1 MTADGLVEQLGLLGV
16 FIAGAIPWLEAIT
29 VIPVGILFG
38 LNPILTFVLAI
49 AGNVLTVVFFAYS
62 SSQIL
67 SRSARRRELKHG
79 AEASDSRG
87 ERARRVFDRY
97 GIFGMAIL
105 GPLIIGTQFA
115 AAVAVSFGVS
125 PLKSSL
131 VVSAGAALLGI
142 VAGAITMG
150 LIAL

>member
-1 MTADGLVEQLGLLGV
+1 VTSEGLVEQLGLLGV

-38 LNPILTFVLAI
+38 LNPTLTFLFAI
-49 AGNVLTVVFFAYS
+49 AGNVLTVVLFAYL

-67 SRSARRRELKHG
+67 QWIARRRERKHG
-79 AEASDSRG
+79 TRTRDPRG
-87 ERARRVFDRY
+87 ERARKIFDRY

-105 GPLIIGTQFA
+105 GPLVIGTQFA

-125 PLKSSL
+125 PLKSS
-131 VVSAGAALLGI
+131 VIVSMGAALLGM
-142 VAGAITMG
+142 VAGGITLG
-150 LIAL
+150 IIAL